1 MVSIKDIA
9 KECEVSVATV
19 SKALNDQSDISQAT
33 KKRILMTAEKM
44 GYTPNIAAK
53 ALRTK
58 RTNNIGVLYTDL
70 ETDVSLTHEYFSQ
83 ILESFKS
90 EAGKKGYDITFI
102 NHTIAGRKSSFLN
115 HSLYRNFDGVGII
128 IADFKSEDVIELA
141 QSSIPVVAI
150 DYNYENCAAV
160 LSDNSKGISTLVKY
174 AYDKGHRKIAFIHG
188 EYTDVTNERIS
199 GFYNTCR
206 ELNIDVPKEYVK
218 PSRYRDGELCTK
230 YLKELLALEDRPTCI
245 LFPDDFAYI
254 GCMNVLKELN
264 LRVPEDI
271 SIMGYDGIN
280 IAKILEITTYEQ
292 NAEAL
297 GRIAAQKLINIIE
310 NPDAEPECN
319 IVSGRLLEGR
329 TIKEI

>member
-19 SKALNDQSDISQAT
+19 SKALNNQNDISQAT

-53 ALRTK
+53 ALRTN

-70 ETDVSLTHEYFSQ
+70 EADVSLTHEYFSQ

-128 IADFKSEDVIELA
+128 VADFKSEEVIELA
-141 QSSIPVVAI
+141 KSSIPVVAI
-150 DYNYENCAAV
+150 DYSYEKCAAV
-160 LSDNSKGISTLVKY
+160 LSDNSKGVSALVRY
-174 AYDKGHRKIAFIHG
+174 AYEHGHRKIAFIHG
-188 EYTDVTNERIS
+188 EYTEVTNERVS
-199 GFYNTCR
+199 GFYSTCR
-206 ELNIDVPKEYVK
+206 ELGIDVPREYVK
-218 PSRYRDGELCTK
+218 ESRYRDGDLCSQC
-230 YLKELLALEDRPTCI
+230 LKELMALEDRPTCI

-254 GCMNVLKELN
+254 ACLGTFKQMN

-280 IAKILEITTYEQ
+280 IAKIMGITTYEQ

-297 GRIAAQKLINIIE
+297 GRMAAQKLIHMIE
-310 NPDAEPECN
+310 NPDSEPECN
-319 IVSGRLLEGR
+319 IVSGKLLEGK
-329 TIKEI
+329 TLQEI